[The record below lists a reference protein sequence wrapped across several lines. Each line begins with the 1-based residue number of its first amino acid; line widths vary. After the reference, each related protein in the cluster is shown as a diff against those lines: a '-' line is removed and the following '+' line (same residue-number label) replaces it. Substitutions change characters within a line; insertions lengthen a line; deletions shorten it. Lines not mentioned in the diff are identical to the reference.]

1 MIDRLVK
8 APYPDI
14 SCELYADV
22 YLRTKIKSPPVT
34 CLINLHFS
42 SFIRPSLLLP
52 TPLSLALSPSRIS
65 LLYSRLKMLS
75 KLTRSVAKQARTA
88 FLAARQAVPASQ
100 QGFNSMAYV
109 ERTSSEPLF
118 ENIGALSFDD
128 AKMEAALSPQCYK
141 NFHESLKTGES
152 LSKEDANEV
161 AQALMNWA
169 ISQGCTQYAHWYMPM
184 RYHDGRAAAA
194 MKLDAFIDL
203 DYGSPKNLKPIK
215 GKDFSG
221 GKLFQNETDG
231 SSYPNGG
238 LRATHTAAAFVSWDK
253 SSAPFI
259 RDNTLYLPSGFMTH
273 YGHSLDHKTPL
284 MRSQEAIN
292 KEGRRLLAHLGD
304 STASEVVSNV
314 GCEQEYF
321 LIDAEHY
328 QERPDLVAAG
338 RLLYG
343 ALSDRNQEN
352 CENYFGFPHRNAK
365 VFMSDL
371 QAELWELGI
380 SVFCQHN
387 EVAPSQHELA
397 PIFSLTNVA
406 ADQNMLMMEVM
417 DTVATRHGLKVLFH
431 EKPFAGINGSGKH
444 NNWGLNTD
452 TGKNLFNPGKTEESQ
467 TDFMAFTAGL
477 MYAIN
482 NHADVIRAGVAC
494 AGNDHRLGAQEAPPA
509 IISLYTG
516 VEMKKHMD
524 SIIAGG
530 ELPGY
535 GNEGGSLVD
544 FGSRSLQKQ
553 EVALEDRN
561 RTAPFPFCG
570 NRFEFRAVG
579 SSQNIAQPL
588 AFLNTAVADGLS
600 HLSDLI
606 EGGMTPRDAVAQVM
620 KENERCVFNGDGY
633 SAEWPVEAESR
644 GLVNNKDCVMAWK
657 GFDSAK
663 NKELF
668 SKHKVFKDDEVPSRK
683 EVALGEYTQVL
694 MTETLCALQMADT
707 GVIPA
712 CAKDLK
718 NYAGSGESLAGDRP
732 MIYGKVAAETA
743 ALKSIVED
751 FPADSDTTAQAE
763 YCAYKLKPK
772 MNELREVVDMAE
784 RLVEGDLWP
793 YPKYDEIVFH
803 HQVH

>member
-1 MIDRLVK
+1 
-8 APYPDI
+8 
-14 SCELYADV
+14 
-22 YLRTKIKSPPVT
+22 
-34 CLINLHFS
+34 
-42 SFIRPSLLLP
+42 
-52 TPLSLALSPSRIS
+52 
-65 LLYSRLKMLS
+65 MLS
-75 KLTRSVAKQARTA
+75 KIARTAAKQARATLNA
-88 FLAARQAVPASQ
+88 SRRATPAAQ
-100 QGFNSMAYV
+100 QCYGTLGFH
-109 ERTSSEPLF
+109 ERTDATPLF
-118 ENIGALSFDD
+118 DNIGALRFDD
-128 AKMEAALSPQCYK
+128 AKMQEALEPSVYA
-141 NFHESLKTGES
+141 NFKQSLETGES
-152 LSKEDANEV
+152 LSKDDANAV

-169 ISQGCTQYAHWYMPM
+169 IKLGCTQYAHWYMPM
-184 RYHDGRAAAA
+184 RCHDGRAASAL
-194 MKLDAFIDL
+194 KLDGFVDL
-203 DYGSPKNLKPIK
+203 DYGSPDSLKPIE
-215 GKDFSG
+215 GKKFSG
-221 GKLFQNETDG
+221 GQLFQNETDG

-284 MRSQEAIN
+284 MRSNEAIN
-292 KEGRRLLAHLGD
+292 KQGTRLLKLLGD
-304 STASEVVSNV
+304 EQSTEVVSNV

-328 QERPDLVAAG
+328 QERPDLVASG
-338 RLLYG
+338 RMLFG

-365 VFMSDL
+365 LFMTEL
-371 QAELWELGI
+371 QAELWELGV

-417 DTVATRHGLKVLFH
+417 DTIATRHGLKVLFH

-444 NNWGLNTD
+444 NNWGLNTNS
-452 TGKNLFNPGKTEESQ
+452 GKNLFNPGKTEETQS
-467 TDFMAFTAGL
+467 DFMAFTAAL

-482 NHADVIRAGVAC
+482 NHGDVIRAGVAC

-516 VEMKKHMD
+516 VEMEKHID
-524 SIIAGG
+524 SIIDGG

-535 GNEGGSLVD
+535 GGEGGNVVE
-544 FGSRSLQKQ
+544 FGSRALQAQ
-553 EVALEDRN
+553 QVNLEDRN

-588 AFLNTAVADGLS
+588 AFLNTAVADGLD
-600 HLSDLI
+600 HLCGLI
-606 EGGMTPRDAVAQVM
+606 EGGQSPRDAVAQVM
-620 KENERCVFNGDGY
+620 KENKRCVFNGDGY
-633 SAEWPVEAESR
+633 SDAWPVEAEKR

-657 GFDSAK
+657 DFDSAK
-663 NKELF
+663 NQELF
-668 SKHKVFKDDEVPSRK
+668 SKHAVFKDNEVESRK
-683 EVALGEYTQVL
+683 EVALGEYTQML
-694 MTETLCALQMADT
+694 MTESLCAVQMADT
-707 GVIPA
+707 GVLPA

-718 NYAGSGESLAGDRP
+718 NYSGDAQALAGERP
-732 MIYGKVAAETA
+732 SVYAKVSTETQ
-743 ALKSIVED
+743 ALKGLLEA
-751 FPADSDTTAQAE
+751 FPGDADTVAQAE
-763 YCAYKLKPK
+763 YCAQTLKPK

-784 RLVEGDLWP
+784 RLCEADLWP